1 MSRPAVLDPE
11 ILDLDVIDDPA
22 RARAALDPIR
32 ARILSLLGEP
42 GSATTLAASL
52 SLPRQ
57 QVNYHLRVLEDLGL
71 VHLAEERRRRGLVER
86 VMVASARSYAVSPA
100 VLGTS
105 GADPDRVDRLSTRY
119 LVAVAAR
126 MVREV
131 GELARRADRAGQA
144 LPTLTIDTEIRF
156 ASAADRAA
164 FTAEL
169 ADSVQRLAARYHDE
183 RAPRGRWHRLVV
195 AAHPRLAPP
204 PNPPTGSS
212 ASAPSQEETT

>member
-1 MSRPAVLDPE
+1 M
-11 ILDLDVIDDPA
+11 
-22 RARAALDPIR
+22 
-32 ARILSLLGEP
+32 
-42 GSATTLAASL
+42 
-52 SLPRQ
+52 
-57 QVNYHLRVLEDLGL
+57 
-71 VHLAEERRRRGLVER
+71 
-86 VMVASARSYAVSPA
+86 
-100 VLGTS
+100 
-105 GADPDRVDRLSTRY
+105 
-119 LVAVAAR
+119 
-126 MVREV
+126 

-156 ASAADRAA
+156 VGGRSGR